1 MIIQIL
7 QFNKGLIMKKV
18 FQKLVIS
25 NLFIAFSLFIM
36 PFDAIADTSVIPIE
50 KLVCYGKG
58 TSQALSPSGKYYAA
72 MVSVE
77 KNVCDIEEE
86 SDQDAIKSKR
96 VLVVTDLATMTPKI
110 ISGTTAGSAVS
121 SFSWLND
128 ETLLVSRDGRA
139 SLDSA
144 SLYTVDRDGTNSKL
158 LIAAKTFPNKAGLQV
173 PFLYAIYPKYPDKI
187 LITLNRNSNYREFR
201 DLYWLDINTKRTELV
216 ARVPTIKNES
226 VTNWLLDWD
235 GNPKGFGTY
244 TMEGPDM
251 GLVTS
256 YYKYN
261 KNGDHTKLGSCRHQE
276 ACFVPVAFDIDN
288 KTVLGVGQAVKKDG
302 SIVSETDTNALWAM
316 DYETEE
322 YVEMIYHDPDFD
334 ISSPLQGDSNLNLW
348 FDKTGENLFGFSYQA
363 DKPVDIFFDGYF
375 QSVVK
380 SLEGAFPGERV
391 SLADWS
397 QDLTK
402 FLVNTRSDTNPG
414 ASYMFDISKGSLS
427 LIADYAP
434 WMKDYKL
441 AKMKPFTYTARD
453 GLKLHGYITL
463 PANYK
468 KGTKIP
474 FILHPH
480 GGPNA
485 RDYWGY
491 NPEVQFYAS
500 RGYGVIQPNYRGST
514 GHGRK
519 EMILAN
525 HEMGKTMQTDK
536 YDALMWANEQG
547 YVDMDNTCI
556 SGASYGGYAAMHAA
570 TKEPDMF
577 KCIITY
583 VGTFDLTSK
592 DLRGLMWSKAGMPME
607 YIEKG
612 NPDIPEDYKNLYEN
626 SPIFFVQNVNDPVL
640 IITGRQDAQV
650 RYQET
655 VDMVA
660 ELQRYGKDY
669 EYIIKG
675 DEGHGFRSEVARLAL
690 YQDYEKFLSKHLEN
704 NSKN

>member
-1 MIIQIL
+1 MYNLYKKILTTNIITVVSI
-7 QFNKGLIMKKV
+7 
-18 FQKLVIS
+18 
-25 NLFIAFSLFIM
+25 FSFTL
-36 PFDAIADTSVIPIE
+36 DVSANEQIPIE

-58 TSQALSPSGKYYAA
+58 TNQALSPSGDYYAA
-72 MVSVE
+72 MVPVD
-77 KNVCDIEEE
+77 KNICDIKDE
-86 SDQDAIKSKR
+86 SDQEAMSTKR
-96 VLVVTDLATMTPKI
+96 VLVVTDLATMTPKV

-121 SFSWLND
+121 DFAWIND

-144 SLYTVDRDGTNSKL
+144 SIYTVKRDGTDTKL
-158 LIAAKTFPNKAGLQV
+158 LIAAKQFKNKPGLEIPFVYSIFPKFPN
-173 PFLYAIYPKYPDKI
+173 KI
-187 LITLNRNSNYREFR
+187 LITINRNSNYREYR
-201 DLYWLDINTKRTELV
+201 DLYWLDINTKQTKLA
-216 ARVPTIKNES
+216 ARVPTIKNEA
-226 VTNWLLDWD
+226 VANWLLDWD
-235 GNPKGFGTY
+235 GNPKGFSTY
-244 TMEGPDM
+244 TDDGPDM

-256 YYKYN
+256 FYKYD
-261 KNGDHTKLGSCRHQE
+261 KNGNHKRVGKCRHQE
-276 ACFVPVAFDIDN
+276 ACFSPISFDIDN
-288 KTVLGVGQAVKKDG
+288 KTILGVGQAVKKDG
-302 SIVSETDTNALWAM
+302 TILNETDTNALWAM
-316 DYETEE
+316 DYDTEE

-334 ISSPLQGDSNLNLW
+334 ISSPLQGDNTLNLW
-348 FDKTGENLFGFSYQA
+348 FDETGDGLFGFSYQA
-363 DKPVDIFFDGYF
+363 DKPVDIFFDGFF
-375 QSVVK
+375 QSVIK
-380 SLEGAFPGERV
+380 SLEGAFPGERIV
-391 SLADWS
+391 LTEWS
-397 QDLTK
+397 QDLTR
-402 FLVNTRSDTNPG
+402 FLVKVRSDTNPG

-441 AKMKPFTYTARD
+441 AKMQPFTYKARD

-463 PANYK
+463 PADYK
-468 KGTKIP
+468 QGTKIP

-519 EMILAN
+519 EMILDN
-525 HEMGKTMQTDK
+525 HQMGKTMQTDK

-547 YVDMDNTCI
+547 YVDMDNVCI
-556 SGASYGGYAAMHAA
+556 SGASYGGYAAMQAA
-570 TKEPDMF
+570 TKNPNMF

-592 DLRGLMWSKAGMPME
+592 DLRGLMWSKVGMPME

-612 NPDIPEDYKNLYEN
+612 NPDVPEDYKNLYEN
-626 SPIFFVQNVNDPVL
+626 SPIFHVKNVDDPVL
-640 IITGRQDAQV
+640 IITGRRDVQV

-655 VDMVA
+655 VDMVS
-660 ELQRYGKDY
+660 ELKKHGKYY

-675 DEGHGFRSEVARLAL
+675 DEGHGFRSEVANLAL
-690 YQDYEKFLSKHLEN
+690 YKDYEKFLGKYLKT
-704 NSKN
+704 SKN

>member
-1 MIIQIL
+1 M
-7 QFNKGLIMKKV
+7 
-18 FQKLVIS
+18 QKLLNKIYAIT
-25 NLFIAFSLFIM
+25 LIATFTITS
-36 PFDAIADTSVIPIE
+36 IADENSIIPIE
-50 KLVCYGKG
+50 KLVCYGQG
-58 TSQALSPSGKYYAA
+58 TNQALSPSGDYYAA
-72 MVSVE
+72 MVPLDQ
-77 KNVCDIEEE
+77 NVCEIKDET
-86 SDQDAIKSKR
+86 DQEAEKADR
-96 VLVVTDLATMTPKI
+96 VLVVTDLKTMTPKV
-110 ISGTTAGSAVS
+110 ISGTTAGSAVT
-121 SFSWLND
+121 SFVWLND
-128 ETLLVSRDGRA
+128 KTLLVSRDSR
-139 SLDSA
+139 SNIDSA
-144 SLYTVDRDGTNSKL
+144 SLYTIDRDGTNTKL
-158 LIAAKTFPNKAGLQV
+158 LIAAKSFKNKPGYQVPSFYASYPKFPN
-173 PFLYAIYPKYPDKI
+173 KI
-187 LITLNRNSNYREFR
+187 LITINRNSNWREFR
-201 DLYWLDINTKRTELV
+201 DLYWLDINTRRTELV
-216 ARVPTIKNES
+216 ARVPSIKNEA
-226 VTNWLLDWD
+226 VTNWLLDWN
-235 GNPKGFGTY
+235 GNAKGFGTFM
-244 TMEGPDM
+244 MEGPDM
-251 GLVTS
+251 GVVRS
-256 YYKYN
+256 FYKYN
-261 KNGDHTKLGSCRHQE
+261 QDGSYKKIASCRHQD
-276 ACFVPVAFDIDN
+276 ACFTPISFDVDN
-288 KTVLGVGQAVKKDG
+288 KTILGVGQAVKKDG
-302 SIVSETDTNALWAM
+302 SIINETDTNALWAM
-316 DYETEE
+316 DYDTEQ

-334 ISSPLQGDSNLNLW
+334 ISSPLQGDNTLNLW
-348 FDKTGENLFGFSYQA
+348 FDETGDGLFGFSYQA
-363 DKPVDIFFDGYF
+363 DKPVDVYFDDYF
-375 QSVVK
+375 QSVKK
-380 SLEGAFPGERV
+380 SLEAAFPGERI
-391 SLADWS
+391 SLSDWS
-397 QDLTK
+397 QDLSK
-402 FLVNTRSDTNPG
+402 FLVNVRSDTNPG
-414 ASYMFDISKGSLS
+414 ASYMFDINKGSLS
-427 LIADYAP
+427 LISDFAP
-434 WMKDYKL
+434 WLKDYKL

>member
-1 MIIQIL
+1 M
-7 QFNKGLIMKKV
+7 
-18 FQKLVIS
+18 QKLLNKIYAIT
-25 NLFIAFSLFIM
+25 LIATFTITS
-36 PFDAIADTSVIPIE
+36 IADENSIIPIE
-50 KLVCYGKG
+50 KLVCYGQG
-58 TSQALSPSGKYYAA
+58 TNQALSPSGDYYAA
-72 MVSVE
+72 MVPLDQ
-77 KNVCDIEEE
+77 NVCEIKDET
-86 SDQDAIKSKR
+86 DQEAEKADR
-96 VLVVTDLATMTPKI
+96 VLVVTDLKTMTPKV
-110 ISGTTAGSAVS
+110 ISGTTAGSAVT
-121 SFSWLND
+121 SFVWLND
-128 ETLLVSRDGRA
+128 KTLLVSRDSR
-139 SLDSA
+139 SNIDSA
-144 SLYTVDRDGTNSKL
+144 SLYTIDRDGTNTKL
-158 LIAAKTFPNKAGLQV
+158 LIAAKSFKNKPGYQVPSFYASYPKFPN
-173 PFLYAIYPKYPDKI
+173 KI
-187 LITLNRNSNYREFR
+187 LITINRNSNWREFR
-201 DLYWLDINTKRTELV
+201 DLYWLDINTRRTELV
-216 ARVPTIKNES
+216 ARVPSIKNEA
-226 VTNWLLDWD
+226 VTNWLLDWN
-235 GNPKGFGTY
+235 GNAKGFGTFM
-244 TMEGPDM
+244 MEGPDM
-251 GLVTS
+251 GVVRS
-256 YYKYN
+256 FYKYN
-261 KNGDHTKLGSCRHQE
+261 QDGSYKKIASCRHQD
-276 ACFVPVAFDIDN
+276 ACFTPISFDVDN
-288 KTVLGVGQAVKKDG
+288 KTILGVGQAVKKDG
-302 SIVSETDTNALWAM
+302 SIINETDTNALWAM
-316 DYETEE
+316 DYDTEQ

-334 ISSPLQGDSNLNLW
+334 ISSPLQGDNTLNLW
-348 FDKTGENLFGFSYQA
+348 FDETGDGLFGFSYQA
-363 DKPVDIFFDGYF
+363 DKPVDVYFDDYF
-375 QSVVK
+375 QSVKK
-380 SLEGAFPGERV
+380 SLEAAFPGERI
-391 SLADWS
+391 SLSDWS
-397 QDLTK
+397 QDLSK
-402 FLVNTRSDTNPG
+402 FLVNVRSDTNPG
-414 ASYMFDISKGSLS
+414 ASYMFDINKGSLS
-427 LIADYAP
+427 LISDFAP
-434 WMKDYKL
+434 WLKDYKL

-675 DEGHGFRSEVARLAL
+675 DEGHGFSSEVARLAL

>member
-1 MIIQIL
+1 
-7 QFNKGLIMKKV
+7 MKKLILKITMTNFFFAV
-18 FQKLVIS
+18 CI
-25 NLFIAFSLFIM
+25 FSLNSHANNE
-36 PFDAIADTSVIPIE
+36 AIIPIE

-58 TSQALSPSGKYYAA
+58 TSQALSPSGEYYAA
-72 MVSVE
+72 MVSVD
-77 KNVCDIEEE
+77 KNVCDIEDE
-86 SDQDAIKSKR
+86 SDQDAMKSKR
-96 VLVVTDLATMTPKI
+96 VLVVTDLATMTPKV

-121 SFSWLND
+121 GLNWLND
-128 ETLLVSRDGRA
+128 QTLLVSRDGRA

-144 SLYTVDRDGTNSKL
+144 SLYTVNRDGTNTKL
-158 LIAAKTFPNKAGLQV
+158 LIAAKSFPNKAGLQV
-173 PFLYAIYPKYPDKI
+173 PFLYAVYPKYPNKI
-187 LITLNRNSNYREFR
+187 LITLNRNSNYREYR
-201 DLYWLDINTKRTELV
+201 DLYWLDINTRRTELV

-226 VTNWLLDWD
+226 VSNWLLDWD
-235 GNPKGFGTY
+235 GNPKGFGTF

-251 GLVTS
+251 GLVTN

-261 KNGDHTKLGSCRHQE
+261 KNGAHSKLGSCRHQE
-276 ACFVPVAFDIDN
+276 ACFVPLTFDIDN

-302 SIVSETDTNALWAM
+302 SIIDETDTNALWAM

-322 YVEMIYHDPDFD
+322 YVEMIYHDPNFD
-334 ISSPLQGDSNLNLW
+334 ISSPLQGDSNLSLW
-348 FDKTGENLFGFSYQA
+348 FDETGDGLFGFSYQA

-380 SLEGAFPGERV
+380 SLEGAFPGERIA
-391 SLADWS
+391 LTDWS
-397 QDLTK
+397 EDLTR
-402 FLVNTRSDTNPG
+402 FLVNVRSDTNPG

-441 AKMKPFTYTARD
+441 AKMEPFTYQARD

-463 PANYK
+463 PPNYK

-514 GHGRK
+514 GHGRR

-536 YDALMWANEQG
+536 YDALMWANDQG

-577 KCIITY
+577 KCVITY

-612 NPDIPEDYKNLYEN
+612 NPDIAEDYQNLYEN
-626 SPIFFVQNVNDPVL
+626 SPIFFVENVNDPVL
-640 IITGRQDAQV
+640 IITGRRDAQV

-660 ELQRYGKDY
+660 ELQKYGKDY

-690 YQDYEKFLSKHLEN
+690 YQDYEKFLSKHLES

>member
-1 MIIQIL
+1 
-7 QFNKGLIMKKV
+7 
-18 FQKLVIS
+18 
-25 NLFIAFSLFIM
+25 M
-36 PFDAIADTSVIPIE
+36 PFDAIADTSLVPIE

-592 DLRGLMWSKAGMPME
+592 DLRGLMWSKAAMPME

>member
-1 MIIQIL
+1 
-7 QFNKGLIMKKV
+7 MKKV

-36 PFDAIADTSVIPIE
+36 PFDAIADTSLVPIE

-77 KNVCDIEEE
+77 KNVCEIEEE

-414 ASYMFDISKGSLS
+414 ASYMYDISKGSLS

-592 DLRGLMWSKAGMPME
+592 DLRGLMWSKAAMPME

>member
-1 MIIQIL
+1 VIIQIL

-36 PFDAIADTSVIPIE
+36 PFDAIADTSLVPIE

-322 YVEMIYHDPDFD
+322 YVEMIYHDPNFD

-592 DLRGLMWSKAGMPME
+592 DLRGLMWSKVGMPME

>member
-1 MIIQIL
+1 M
-7 QFNKGLIMKKV
+7 
-18 FQKLVIS
+18 
-25 NLFIAFSLFIM
+25 
-36 PFDAIADTSVIPIE
+36 
-50 KLVCYGKG
+50 
-58 TSQALSPSGKYYAA
+58 
-72 MVSVE
+72 
-77 KNVCDIEEE
+77 
-86 SDQDAIKSKR
+86 
-96 VLVVTDLATMTPKI
+96 
-110 ISGTTAGSAVS
+110 
-121 SFSWLND
+121 
-128 ETLLVSRDGRA
+128 
-139 SLDSA
+139 
-144 SLYTVDRDGTNSKL
+144 
-158 LIAAKTFPNKAGLQV
+158 
-173 PFLYAIYPKYPDKI
+173 
-187 LITLNRNSNYREFR
+187 
-201 DLYWLDINTKRTELV
+201 DINTKRTELV

-414 ASYMFDISKGSLS
+414 ASYMYDISKGSLS

-491 NPEVQFYAS
+491 NPEVKFYAS

-519 EMILAN
+519 EMIIAN

-592 DLRGLMWSKAGMPME
+592 DLRGLMWSKVGMPME

-660 ELQRYGKDY
+660 ELRRYGKDY

>member
-1 MIIQIL
+1 
-7 QFNKGLIMKKV
+7 MKKV

-36 PFDAIADTSVIPIE
+36 PFDAIADTSLVPIE

-77 KNVCDIEEE
+77 KNVCEIEEE

-414 ASYMFDISKGSLS
+414 ASYMYDISKGSLS

-592 DLRGLMWSKAGMPME
+592 DLRGLMWSKVGMPME

-655 VDMVA
+655 VDMVG